1 MTVINEVSC
10 VSNHRLKIKIEPP
23 RVFLLIF
30 LAFLVLA
37 FSETNGF
44 ALDARPVS
52 DADSKFLE
60 AEFFFH
66 EGKLVSA
73 RLVYEELW
81 SRFPESPQAPKTVFR
96 LGQIDYQNKY
106 YSSALRFFKYFMD
119 SFPESTLIFQVRL
132 NIAKCLFH
140 LGSYD
145 KAEPLFQ
152 ESVKANPDVGQKWQA
167 FVYLGL
173 LDEKR
178 LNYLDAIK
186 KLKKTIERTQF
197 PELKEQAARA
207 IEDIVNKKLSETVL
221 IDVSRKYQ
229 NEFPGDLALIKL
241 IEKYRDE
248 RQARNYLF
256 ALQNFVRQFPAHSL
270 KEEYEKDLDRF
281 QADNSRKMRLGTL
294 LPLSGRR
301 ALVGQQVLQGIQ
313 LAFSELSAKEKSGIE
328 LIVKDSGSGE
338 SVVQL
343 MDDLGRDPHVV
354 GVVGPVL
361 SREVRDISPFL
372 EKYRLPVFTPTASA
386 SGLPELSPYI
396 FRNALTKETQATFL
410 ARYAVN
416 ELNLYRFVVVFPTEP
431 YGETMKNTFVNEVK
445 SLGGHIVESLPYDR
459 NQTDF
464 RKQILKIGGMPDDR
478 LKGRARWYLRRGIE
492 PPPLNDKGVISRPM
506 IEGGLFSE
514 EKIEGLKISL
524 DLNYDAIFIPGFYD
538 KVGLIIS
545 QLYFYN
551 IDNIPMLGGSGWNS
565 PELVEHARNYLKTA
579 IFVDAF
585 SPDSDREEIRKF
597 VDDFIASFGETPT
610 LLSAQSYD
618 AAKIYLKVI
627 HEGAGN
633 RLEVQK
639 ALYTIRDYPGVSG
652 ATTILPSGD
661 SEKVLLK
668 LSVQGG
674 EIVSVE

>member
-1 MTVINEVSC
+1 MTVINKDSYVP
-10 VSNHRLKIKIEPP
+10 NHRLKIKMEPP
-23 RVFLLIF
+23 RLFLLIF
-30 LAFLVLA
+30 LSFLFLA
-37 FSETNGF
+37 FSEINCF
-44 ALDARPVS
+44 ALDARPVR

-66 EGKLVSA
+66 EGKLDSA

-81 SRFPESPQAPKTVFR
+81 RQFPESPQAPKTVFR

-106 YSSALRFFKYFMD
+106 YSSALRFFEYFMD
-119 SFPESTLIFQVRL
+119 SFPESTLIYQVRL

-145 KAEPLFQ
+145 QAEPLFQ
-152 ESVKANPDVGQKWQA
+152 ESVKVNPDVGQKWQA
-167 FVYLGL
+167 FIYLGL

-178 LNYLDAIK
+178 LNYLEAIK

-197 PELKEQAARA
+197 PELKDQAIRT
-207 IEDIVNKKLSETVL
+207 IEDIVNKKLTETVL
-221 IDVSRKYQ
+221 MKVSARYR
-229 NEFPGDLALIKL
+229 NEFPGDLALEKL
-241 IEKYRDE
+241 IEKYRHE
-248 RQARNYLF
+248 RQAGNYLV
-256 ALQNFVRQFPAHSL
+256 ALQNFVRRFPAHSL
-270 KEEYEKDLDRF
+270 KEGYEKDLERF
-281 QADNSRKMRLGTL
+281 EADNFRRMRLGAI

-313 LAFSELSAKEKSGIE
+313 LAFSELSAKEKAGME
-328 LIVKDSGSGE
+328 LIVKDSGSSE

-343 MDDLGRDPHVV
+343 IEDLGRDPNVV

-361 SREVRDISPFL
+361 GREVQDVIPSL
-372 EKYRLPVFTPTASA
+372 EKYRLPVLTPTASA
-386 SGLPELSPYI
+386 LGLPGLSPYV
-396 FRNALTKETQATFL
+396 FRNALTKETEATFL

-431 YGETMKNTFVNEVK
+431 YGETMKNIFESEVK
-445 SLGGHIVESLPYDR
+445 SLGGHIVDSLPYDR
-459 NQTDF
+459 NQNDF
-464 RKQILKIGGMPDDR
+464 RKLILKIGGMPDDR
-478 LKGRARWYLRRGIE
+478 LKGRAHWYLKRGIE
-492 PPPLNDKGVISRPM
+492 PPPLNDKGMISRPM

-514 EKIEGLKISL
+514 GVTEGLKISL

-538 KVGLIIS
+538 KVGLIIP

-551 IDNIPMLGGSGWNS
+551 IDSIPLLGGSGWNS
-565 PELVEHARNYLKTA
+565 PELVENARNYLKTA
-579 IFVDAF
+579 IFVDGF
-585 SPDSDREEIRKF
+585 SLDSDREEIRKF
-597 VDDFIASFGETPT
+597 IEDFIASFGEPPT

-627 HEGAGN
+627 QEGAGN

-639 ALYTIRDYPGVSG
+639 SLYTISNYPGVSG
-652 ATTILPSGD
+652 TTTILSSGE

-674 EIVSVE
+674 EIVIME